1 MESVRY
7 DRETL
12 RAQML
17 AAFNETANKTTEN
30 SERRST
36 MKIKAATI
44 TVIAIIF
51 IACVT
56 GLGYIASIA
65 ITPAANPQP
74 ASPSLV
80 PLEIALPRPVFIG
93 TQPPVRMPNLEAY
106 SSEPRPAFLAPPG
119 VVNLAAGKP
128 VTSTDDL
135 PIIGELE
142 YITGGDKEAAA
153 GSYVELAPGLQS
165 VTIDL
170 EAVCDIYAV
179 VVWHNH
185 DQLRAYRDVVVQLA
199 DDADFT
205 VNPHVVFNNDIDNSV
220 GLGLGSDLH
229 YVETYQGKLIDCLS
243 QKTRGRYVRLYSNG
257 NSSNDRNHYTEVEVY
272 GRPTQ

>member
-1 MESVRY
+1 
-7 DRETL
+7 
-12 RAQML
+12 ML
-17 AAFNETANKTTEN
+17 AAFNETANKTNKN
-30 SERRST
+30 SERRTT
-36 MKIKAATI
+36 MRIKAATI

-65 ITPAANPQP
+65 IIDGANPQP
-74 ASPSLV
+74 PSPSLV

-106 SSEPRPAFLAPPG
+106 SSEPRPAFLTPPG
-119 VVNLAAGKP
+119 AVNLAAGKP

-142 YITGGDKEAAA
+142 YITDGDKEAAA

-170 EAVCDIYAV
+170 GAVCDIYAI
-179 VVWHNH
+179 VVWHYH
-185 DQLRAYRDVVVQLA
+185 QELRAYKDVVVQVA
-199 DDADFT
+199 GDADFT
-205 VNPHVVFNNDIDNSV
+205 VNPQVVFNNDMDNSV
-220 GLGLGSDLH
+220 GLGLGSEPH
-229 YVETYQGKLIDCLS
+229 YIETYQGKLIDCLS
-243 QKTRGRYVRLYSNG
+243 QNARGRYVRLYSNG
-257 NSSNDRNHYTEVEVY
+257 NSTDDRNQYAEVEVY